1 MKRNPFVEQE
11 RRYLRRI
18 KELVPVIYAAFALAL
33 HEEGFGFKRIV
44 RVLAETQS
52 LWNRHAAGEL
62 NIIEECSEKL
72 GIDMMSE
79 TTARTHGVQ
88 GDAHI

>member
-11 RRYLRRI
+11 RRYHRKI

-33 HEEGFGFKRIV
+33 HEEEGFGFKRIV
-44 RVLAETQS
+44 RVLGETQS

-79 TTARTHGVQ
+79 TTARTQ
-88 GDAHI
+88 GIEGTKI